1 MTAGMTSVEEQDV
14 ALKIL
19 HTADWHLGLRFAS
32 FGEDDS
38 LKLTRARIDAVDKLL
53 GLAESY
59 TVNAVLCAGDIFDSP
74 APEELWWK
82 GLLQLF
88 QRRNWQDRPV
98 FLLPGNHDPLQANSV
113 WSADHAFRKALPG
126 WVHVVDRDHYEFALS
141 EEATIYAEPCRSQ
154 AGADD
159 LASRIALRAAG
170 DQKIR
175 IGLAHGQTFD
185 MTGYQTNF
193 PIAADAAQ
201 QRGLSYLA
209 IGDTHAFRELPPKT
223 SPTVYPGAP
232 EATKFGE
239 LDAGFVALVF
249 FSRQGKPP
257 MVQRQ
262 QVGRWRWRD
271 ERIASVAELEQ
282 LRAEDLRDCVVR
294 LTLSME
300 ASLAEFERIEKIL
313 NELKGNEATHGRAGV
328 LQVNRADLQL
338 NTDLGDL
345 EKDLPEV
352 LKSVVRR
359 LRERTG
365 GQEGAVAKQAL
376 YHLFK
381 TFRTLPNRAA
391 SGEAVRTAGD
401 GK

>member
-1 MTAGMTSVEEQDV
+1 MTNLEEQDL

-32 FGEDDS
+32 FGEDDG
-38 LKLTRARIDAVDKLL
+38 LKLTRARIEAVDKLL

-59 TVNAVLCAGDIFDSP
+59 AVNAVLCAGDIFDTP

-113 WSADHAFRKALPG
+113 WSADHAFRRALPG
-126 WVHVVDRDHYEFALS
+126 WVHVVDRDHYEFPLS
-141 EEATIYAEPCRSQ
+141 EAATIYAEPCRSQ

-159 LASRIALRAAG
+159 LASRIAPRGAG

-185 MTGYQTNF
+185 MPGYQMNF
-193 PIAADAAQ
+193 PISADAAQ
-201 QRGLSYLA
+201 RRGLSYLA
-209 IGDTHAFRELPPKT
+209 IGDTHAFRELPPKI

-232 EATKFGE
+232 EPTKFGE
-239 LDAGFVALVF
+239 LDAGFVAVVF
-249 FSRQGKPP
+249 FPRHGRPP
-257 MVQRQ
+257 IVQRQ

-271 ERIASVAELEQ
+271 EHISSIADLER
-282 LRAEDLRDCVVR
+282 LRNEDLRDCVVR
-294 LTLSME
+294 ITLSME

-313 NELKGNEATHGRAGV
+313 NELKGNEATIGRAGV
-328 LQVNRADLQL
+328 LQVNRSDLQL

-352 LKSVVRR
+352 LKSVVQR
-359 LRERTG
+359 LRDRTG
-365 GQEGAVAKQAL
+365 GHEEAVAKQAL

-381 TFRTLPNRAA
+381 TFRTLPNRAT
-391 SGEAVRTAGD
+391 SREAGRTAGD

>member
-1 MTAGMTSVEEQDV
+1 MTTQITTMEEQDV

-19 HTADWHLGLRFAS
+19 HTADWHLGLRFPS
-32 FGEDDS
+32 FSEEDS
-38 LKLTRARIDAVDKLL
+38 RKLTLARIDAVDKLL

-59 TVNAVLCAGDIFDSP
+59 AVNAVLCAGDIFDTP
-74 APEELWWK
+74 APEEVWW
-82 GLLQLF
+82 GRLLQLF
-88 QRRNWQDRPV
+88 ERRNWQDRPV

-113 WSADHAFRKALPG
+113 WSPGHAFRRALPA
-126 WVHVVDRDHYEFALS
+126 WVHVVDRDRYEFALS

-175 IGLAHGQTFD
+175 IGIAHGQTFD
-185 MTGYQTNF
+185 MPGYQTNF

-201 QRGLSYLA
+201 RRGLSYLA

-223 SPTVYPGAP
+223 SPTVYPSAP

-249 FSRQGKPP
+249 FRHDKPP
-257 MVQRQ
+257 MVQRLP
-262 QVGRWRWRD
+262 VGRWRWRD
-271 ERIASVAELEQ
+271 EHIGSVAELER
-282 LRAEDLRDCVVR
+282 LRTHDLRDCVVR

-300 ASLAEFERIEKIL
+300 ASLVEFEHIEKIL
-313 NELKGNEATHGRAGV
+313 NELKGNEATHGKAGV

-345 EKDLPEV
+345 ERDLPDV
-352 LKSVVRR
+352 LKSVVER
-359 LRERTG
+359 LRARIG
-365 GQEGAVAKQAL
+365 GHEEAVAKQAL

-381 TFRTLPNRAA
+381 TFRALPNRAA
-391 SGEAVRTAGD
+391 AGQAVRTAGD

>member
-1 MTAGMTSVEEQDV
+1 MTTQTTGMEEQDV

-19 HTADWHLGLRFAS
+19 HTADWHLGLRFNS
-32 FGEDDS
+32 FGEGDS
-38 LKLTRARIDAVDKLL
+38 VKLTRARIEAVDKLL

-59 TVNAVLCAGDIFDSP
+59 AVNAVLCAGDIFDSP
-74 APEELWWK
+74 APEELWWRE
-82 GLLQLF
+82 LLRLF
-88 QRRNWQDRPV
+88 ERRNWQDRPV

-113 WSADHAFRKALPG
+113 WSPEHTFRRALPA

-141 EEATIYAEPCRSQ
+141 EEATLYAEPCRSQ

-159 LASRIALRAAG
+159 LASRIAVRSAG

-185 MTGYQTNF
+185 LPGYQMNF
-193 PIAADAAQ
+193 PIATDASQ
-201 QRGLSYLA
+201 QRGLNYLA
-209 IGDTHAFRELPPKT
+209 IGDTHAFRELPPKS

-239 LDAGFVALVF
+239 LDAGFVAVVF
-249 FSRQGKPP
+249 FPRQGRPP
-257 MVQRQ
+257 IVQRQ

-271 ERIASVAELEQ
+271 EQIGSVAELER
-282 LRAEDLRDCVVR
+282 LRAEDLRDCVLR

-300 ASLAEFERIEKIL
+300 VSMAEFERIEQIL
-313 NELKGNEATHGRAGV
+313 NELKGNEAKIGKAGV
-328 LQVNRADLQL
+328 LQVNRTGLTL
-338 NTDLGDL
+338 NADLGDL

-352 LKSVVRR
+352 LKSVVQR
-359 LRERTG
+359 LRDRTG
-365 GQEGAVAKQAL
+365 GPEEAVAKQAL

-391 SGEAVRTAGD
+391 SREAVRTAGD